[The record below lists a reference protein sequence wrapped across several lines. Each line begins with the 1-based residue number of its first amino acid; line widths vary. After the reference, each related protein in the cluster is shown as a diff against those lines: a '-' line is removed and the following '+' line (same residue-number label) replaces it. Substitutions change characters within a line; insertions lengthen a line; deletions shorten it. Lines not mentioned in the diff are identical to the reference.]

1 MKNPPIEAVLIED
14 DLALGEAMNEL
25 LTLNNFN
32 VKWLKNGV
40 EALHYLKL
48 NVPDII
54 ISDLMMPLMDGEQ
67 LFLNLKKLKTLN
79 TVPFIII
86 TANLDDTIQLRQLEH
101 GVTDFIRKPF
111 KTTELLL
118 KIQNLIA
125 LKQNIIN
132 KYKPDP
138 FSKISIKLSEKD
150 FMSSV
155 NEIVLKNIKSKVDVN
170 ELASQL
176 FISKSTLDKK
186 TRKYANCNI
195 SQYIRELKLDFA
207 VKMMDLGERNFQFL
221 ADETGFKSLSY
232 FSTSFKQYKGITPR
246 DYVKN
251 ISK

>member
-1 MKNPPIEAVLIED
+1 
-14 DLALGEAMNEL
+14 MNEL
-25 LTLNNFN
+25 LTLNHFN

-40 EALHYLKL
+40 EALHYLKS

-79 TVPFIII
+79 VVPFIII

-111 KTTELLL
+111 KTVEFLL

-138 FSKISIKLSEKD
+138 FSKITIKLSEKD

-221 ADETGFKSLSY
+221 ADETGFNSLSY